1 MTFNGEVTVV
11 GDGYQPPVTITG
23 DKLDDYDQLLHLDKS
38 QSPGAPISKAKKAL
52 SSKLFALEETGP
64 TALGPALLV
73 CIGMASQ
80 NPGSEVP
87 WTASLAFRVCVR
99 WPSETKHTN

>member
-1 MTFNGEVTVV
+1 VTFNGEVTVV

-23 DKLDDYDQLLHLDKS
+23 DKLDDYDQLLQLGKS
-38 QSPGAPISKAKKAL
+38 QSPGAPISKAKRAL

-80 NPGSEVP
+80 NPGSEVT
-87 WTASLAFRVCVR
+87 WSTSHVFRVCVR
-99 WPSETKHTN
+99 LAQRKTTN